1 MDELISRVFR
11 AFSIGAPK
19 EDIKAAILEKGWS
32 EEDCELALVAGE
44 LLYKWIAE
52 VEEEKPKP
60 VFRRVDN

>member
-11 AFSIGAPK
+11 AFSIGAPE

-32 EEDCELALVAGE
+32 EEDCELALVAGK
-44 LLYKWIAE
+44 LLYQWIAE